1 MTRGS
6 LRLRLLL
13 AGAISI
19 LLALALSATGLTV
32 LFYRHVE
39 RRVDTE
45 LGVFLDQIVS
55 GLAQNKETGALEL
68 TRPPSDPRFEVPL
81 SGLYWQ
87 VSFDDTA
94 LRSRSL
100 WDSVL
105 QLPDDE
111 LAHGT
116 LHRHIIPGPVSGNLL
131 TLERSVRLSPRA
143 GGQTVRVAAAI
154 SLGDVRTATRAFA
167 FDMLPY
173 LILLALFLIGAAYIQ
188 VSIGL
193 RPLHRIRQRLRAIRQ
208 DPDARFG
215 TADFPQEIE
224 PMALE
229 LDTLLTDRQARIEKA
244 RARAGDLAHG
254 LKTPLQVL
262 LGDVERLRSAGLND
276 IANDVEQV
284 AHTMQRHVERELAR
298 ARLATGT
305 GLAASNISEAIERV
319 VSVVSRTPAGA
330 ALDWAFDVDEQA
342 IVVIDPDDLAEAL
355 GNLLENAARHARSQ
369 VSIRTVSE
377 ADRIMI
383 RIEDDGPGIAEDQ
396 IEKMLK
402 RGGRLDQSTSGA
414 GLGLAIVQEIAE
426 VWGGSFKLRSLNPG
440 LAAELGFH
448 AIVGNTMGDRTPG

>member
-55 GLAQNKETGALEL
+55 GLAQNTETGALEL
-68 TRPPSDPRFEVPL
+68 TRAPSDPRFEVPL

-87 VSFDDTA
+87 VSFDDTV

-100 WDSVL
+100 WDNVL

-111 LAHGT
+111 LTDGA
-116 LHRHIIPGPVSGNLL
+116 LHRHVIPGPVSGDLL
-131 TLERSVRLSPRA
+131 TLERSVKLSPRA

-154 SLGDVRTATRAFA
+154 TLSDVRSATRDFA

-188 VSIGL
+188 VTIGL
-193 RPLHRIRQRLRAIRQ
+193 RPLHRIRQRLRVIRQ

-215 TADFPQEIE
+215 TAGFPQEIE

-229 LDTLLTDRQARIEKA
+229 LDTLLTDRQTRIEKA

-262 LGDVERLRSAGLND
+262 LGDVERLRSAGLHD
-276 IANDVEQV
+276 IAEDVEHV

-305 GLAASNISEAIERV
+305 GQAVSNIGEAVNRV

-330 ALDWAFDVDEQA
+330 ALDWALDVDEQA
-342 IVVIDPDDLAEAL
+342 NVVIDPDDLAEAL
-355 GNLLENAARHARSQ
+355 GNLLENAARHARSH
-369 VSIRTVSE
+369 VKVRTVS
-377 ADRIMI
+377 ADGRVTI
-383 RIEDDGPGIAEDQ
+383 RIEDDGPGIPEDQ
-396 IEKMLK
+396 IEKMLE

-414 GLGLAIVQEIAE
+414 GLGLAIVQEIAD
-426 VWGGSFKLRSLNPG
+426 VWGGTFRLCPLQPG
-440 LAAELGFH
+440 LAVELGFH
-448 AIVGNTMGDRTPG
+448 AISDNTDDDQRL

>member
-68 TRPPSDPRFEVPL
+68 TRTPSDPRFEVPL

-87 VSFDDTA
+87 VSFDDTV
-94 LRSRSL
+94 LRPGRC
-100 WDSVL
+100 
-105 QLPDDE
+105 
-111 LAHGT
+111 GT
-116 LHRHIIPGPVSGNLL
+116 ACCNCRTTNWPMAPCIGISFPAPVSGNLL
-131 TLERSVRLSPRA
+131 TLERSVKLSPRA

-154 SLGDVRTATRAFA
+154 SLGDVRTATRDFA

-276 IANDVEQV
+276 IADDVEQV

-319 VSVVSRTPAGA
+319 VSVVARTPAGA

-369 VSIRTVSE
+369 VSIRNGFRSRQ
-377 ADRIMI
+377 DH
-383 RIEDDGPGIAEDQ
+383 DPH
-396 IEKMLK
+396 
-402 RGGRLDQSTSGA
+402 RG
-414 GLGLAIVQEIAE
+414 
-426 VWGGSFKLRSLNPG
+426 
-440 LAAELGFH
+440 
-448 AIVGNTMGDRTPG
+448 

>member
-68 TRPPSDPRFEVPL
+68 TRTPSDPRFEVPL

-87 VSFDDTA
+87 VSFDDTV

-100 WDSVL
+100 WDNVL

-111 LAHGT
+111 LAHGA
-116 LHRHIIPGPVSGNLL
+116 LHRHVIPGPVSGDLL
-131 TLERSVRLSPRA
+131 TLERSVRLSPRV

-154 SLGDVRTATRAFA
+154 SLSDVRSATRDFA

-193 RPLHRIRQRLRAIRQ
+193 RPLHRIRQRLRAIRK

-229 LDTLLTDRQARIEKA
+229 LDTLLTDRQTRIEKA

-276 IANDVEQV
+276 IAEDVENV

-305 GLAASNISEAIERV
+305 GQAVSNIREAVDRV
-319 VSVVSRTPAGA
+319 ISVVSRTPAGA
-330 ALDWAFDVDEQA
+330 VLDWALNVDGQA
-342 IVVIDPDDLAEAL
+342 SVVIDPDDLAEAL
-355 GNLLENAARHARSQ
+355 GNLLENAARHARSR
-369 VSIRTVSE
+369 VAVRTIS
-377 ADRIMI
+377 DDGCITI
-383 RIEDDGPGIAEDQ
+383 RIEDDGPGIPEDQ
-396 IEKMLK
+396 IEKMLE
-402 RGGRLDQSTSGA
+402 RGGRLDQSASGA
-414 GLGLAIVQEIAE
+414 GLGLAIVQEIAD
-426 VWGGSFKLRSLNPG
+426 VWGGTFRLRPLKSG
-440 LAAELGFH
+440 LAVELGFH
-448 AIVGNTMGDRTPG
+448 AIGNSTDDDQIP

>member
-45 LGVFLDQIVS
+45 LGIFLDQIVS
-55 GLAQNKETGALEL
+55 GLAQNKASGALEL
-68 TRPPSDPRFEVPL
+68 TRTPSDPRFEVPL

-87 VSFDDTA
+87 VSSGDTA

-100 WDSVL
+100 WDNVL
-105 QLPDDE
+105 PLPDDE
-111 LAHGT
+111 LADGA
-116 LHRHIIPGPVSGNLL
+116 LHRHVIPGPLAGELL
-131 TLERSVRLSPRA
+131 TLERHVRLSTRA
-143 GGQTVRVAAAI
+143 GGQTVRVAVAV
-154 SLGDVRTATRAFA
+154 SLDDIRNATRDFA

-208 DPDARFG
+208 NPDARFG
-215 TADFPQEIE
+215 TADFPQEIR

-229 LDTLLTDRQARIEKA
+229 LDTLLTDRQTRIEKA

-262 LGDVERLRSAGLND
+262 LGDVERLRTAGMNA
-276 IANDVEQV
+276 IANDVEHV

-298 ARLATGT
+298 ARLATGS
-305 GLAASNISEAIERV
+305 GQAVSNVSEVIGRV
-319 VSVVSRTPAGA
+319 VSVVSRTPAGS
-330 ALDWAFDVDEQA
+330 ALDWDIDVNKQA
-342 IVVIDPDDLAEAL
+342 HAAIDPDDLAEAL
-355 GNLLENAARHARSQ
+355 GNLLENAARHAQSRIS
-369 VSIRTVSE
+369 VGTFSE
-377 ADRIMI
+377 DGRITI
-383 RIEDDGPGIAEDQ
+383 RIVDDGPGIPEDR
-396 IEKMLK
+396 IDRMPE
-402 RGGRLDQSTSGA
+402 RGVRLDQSAGGA

-426 VWGGSFKLRSLNPG
+426 TWDGTFRLRPMTPG
-440 LAAELGFH
+440 LAVELGLPVTGGKP
-448 AIVGNTMGDRTPG
+448 ADRPTP